1 MKKRPKNYDITFED
15 FNEDSNP
22 NLDELDDIDYVGIT
36 DYIYEN
42 ENPYPDD
49 PFNKGLDALIH
60 SSNIILQNP
69 KDPELYD

>member
-15 FNEDSNP
+15 FN
-22 NLDELDDIDYVGIT
+22 DYVGIT